1 MEGKMNAVW
10 MTAQEKGAWEYT
22 EEAEIPQIGPDEVL
36 MEIKA
41 CGICGTDHSLYYAQ
55 EALFKSYNIQFP
67 AIFGHEF
74 SGVIAELGENAPK
87 NLYVGQRVTANPVL
101 YCNSCEYC
109 DRGEVNICD
118 DRPFYGTDM
127 PGAFAKYMKIRATNV
142 IPMPDE
148 VSFVQGALLEPLCV
162 AMNAVERC
170 HPQMG
175 ETALVMGPGAIGLL
189 MVALLKQ
196 ACGIKKV
203 LVSGLANDVKRL
215 KVAEQ
220 LGAITINGSECNVV
234 EKVKELTGGKGPEMI
249 FDAAGHFTVVQQ
261 AVEMVAKNGRI
272 GITGLP
278 ARASE
283 IHMNPIA
290 MRQISIIGSRA
301 YTRKNWRQA
310 LSLLANGLDVSL
322 ISSHVLPLKDFQKGM
337 DLIDSGDGLRVI
349 LEP

>member
-1 MEGKMNAVW
+1 
-10 MTAQEKGAWEYT
+10 
-22 EEAEIPQIGPDEVL
+22 
-36 MEIKA
+36 
-41 CGICGTDHSLYYAQ
+41 
-55 EALFKSYNIQFP
+55 
-67 AIFGHEF
+67 
-74 SGVIAELGENAPK
+74 
-87 NLYVGQRVTANPVL
+87 
-101 YCNSCEYC
+101 
-109 DRGEVNICD
+109 
-118 DRPFYGTDM
+118 
-127 PGAFAKYMKIRATNV
+127 MKIRATNV

-220 LGAITINGSECNVV
+220 LGAITINGSECDVV
-234 EKVKELTGGKGPEMI
+234 ATVKELTGGKGPEMI

-278 ARASE
+278 ARPSE

-310 LSLLANGLDVSL
+310 LALLANGLDVSL
-322 ISSHVLPLKDFQKGM
+322 ISSHVLPLSEFKKGM